1 MYFLLVGLSFIDL
14 GACSVTSP
22 KVICDLFRKRK
33 AISFGGCVTQIF
45 IQVTG
50 GVEMVLLMAM
60 AFDRYMAICKP
71 LHYLTIMSS

>member
-22 KVICDLFRKRK
+22 KVICDLFRKCK

>member
-1 MYFLLVGLSFIDL
+1 MYFLLAGVSFIDL

-22 KVICDLFRKRK
+22 KMICDLFKNHN
-33 AISFGGCVTQIF
+33 VIF
-45 IQVTG
+45 FIHIIG